1 MTLRAWLEQ
10 RPDVSHDYVF
20 LSLRDG
26 QPLSPRAVSESIRR
40 LSKTAGLKRLL
51 GAHSLRHRVG
61 LTFARERVAP
71 RVTQF
76 YLGHTN
82 ITTTLE
88 YYQDVS
94 EDDLRK
100 AGRLLS
106 RKRSDWREETKQN
119 PAARLL
125 KPRTG
130 S

>member
-1 MTLRAWLEQ
+1 ML
-10 RPDVSHDYVF
+10 P
-20 LSLRDG
+20 
-26 QPLSPRAVSESIRR
+26 P
-40 LSKTAGLKRLL
+40 
-51 GAHSLRHRVG
+51 
-61 LTFARERVAP
+61 
-71 RVTQF
+71 VTQF

-88 YYQDVS
+88 YYQDVDES
-94 EDDLRK
+94 DLRM

-106 RKRSDWREETKQN
+106 LKRSDWREEIKQN